1 VGRRKIEIQRI
12 ADERSRQ
19 VTFTK
24 RKNGLMKKAME
35 LSVLCDCEVALIIFN
50 CSNKLYQY
58 SSTNMDKVLLKYTEY
73 TEPQDRMA
81 DVRPGLSSHPSNF
94 TRGVS
99 WLQQF
104 HPMIAYK
111 PHVAR
116 GRKQKRRRDDQ
127 GGSQAGAA
135 AGSDSESEGG
145 EISAGMQ
152 HPHHRDPRGRSDL
165 MLGNEQT
172 LMYNPRAKDPY
183 QESTRAARHSSLTLL
198 TNYSQLERP
207 SLDACQLRDA

>member
-81 DVRPGLSSHPSNF
+81 DVRLPPHYRIAIGPGVVPVRRMPAAVPSDARVQAACGAWSQAEAPAGRPGLA
-94 TRGVS
+94 R
-99 WLQQF
+99 
-104 HPMIAYK
+104 
-111 PHVAR
+111 PHC
-116 GRKQKRRRDDQ
+116 GL
-127 GGSQAGAA
+127 GL
-135 AGSDSESEGG
+135 G
-145 EISAGMQ
+145 E
-152 HPHHRDPRGRSDL
+152 
-165 MLGNEQT
+165 
-172 LMYNPRAKDPY
+172 
-183 QESTRAARHSSLTLL
+183 
-198 TNYSQLERP
+198 
-207 SLDACQLRDA
+207 

>member
-81 DVRPGLSSHPSNF
+81 DVRPGLLF
-94 TRGVS
+94 TPIE
-99 WLQQF
+99 F
-104 HPMIAYK
+104 HSRSLVAAAVPPDDCVQA
-111 PHVAR
+111 AR
-116 GRKQKRRRDDQ
+116 GARPQAEAPARRSGRVS
-127 GGSQAGAA
+127 GRRCCGLGL
-135 AGSDSESEGG
+135 G
-145 EISAGMQ
+145 E
-152 HPHHRDPRGRSDL
+152 
-165 MLGNEQT
+165 
-172 LMYNPRAKDPY
+172 
-183 QESTRAARHSSLTLL
+183 
-198 TNYSQLERP
+198 
-207 SLDACQLRDA
+207 